1 MKLKLKLKGKEY
13 DVEILE
19 IGGQTKVKVGE
30 KDFIFG
36 EEEKEKISVA
46 RTVIPKR
53 DLSPKEIKAPIAGKI
68 SGIFVKEDDFVKKD
82 QKILTL
88 ASMKMENEIISDF
101 EGKIKKILVKE
112 GKEVKAGEI
121 LIILS

>member
-1 MKLKLKLKGKEY
+1 MKLHLKIKGKEY

-19 IGGQTKVKVGE
+19 TGGQTKIKVGE

-46 RTVIPKR
+46 RTAIPKR
-53 DLSPKEIKAPIAGKI
+53 DLSLKEIKAPIAGKI

-82 QKILTL
+82 QKILLL

-101 EGKIKKILVKE
+101 DGKIKKILVKE